1 MSYGS
6 RKLLVCGS
14 RTIRDTTYIQGPT
27 QWVKD
32 QIEAYWYWNL
42 AGYEDLI
49 MIEGAAKGVDTI
61 AKEYAQENDWKIEE
75 YPAEWSIGKQAG
87 ILRNIKMYEN
97 TDEILILW
105 DGSSRG
111 TRFMI
116 ELCEKG
122 NKPYTIIT
130 YPHDFYDENTIKK
143 NYN

>member
-14 RTIRDTTYIQGPT
+14 HSIQNP

-32 QIEAYWYWNL
+32 QIEVYWYWNL

-49 MIEGAAKGVDTI
+49 MIEGAAKGIDTI

-75 YPAEWSIGKQAG
+75 YPANWSIGKQAG

-105 DGSSRG
+105 DGNSRG
-111 TRFMI
+111 TRHMI

-130 YPHDFYDENTIKK
+130 YPYDFYEKSTIKK
-143 NYN
+143 NN